1 MDHEESVLS
10 SFSLLSPTGLNM
22 ADYKPNPQLQSM
34 NTTIIPNSLKPKR
47 LNKKK
52 E

>member
-10 SFSLLSPTGLNM
+10 SLSLLSPAGLNT
-22 ADYKPNPQLQSM
+22 AIYKPNPQLQRM
-34 NTTIIPNSLKPKR
+34 NTTIIPHSLKPKR

>member
-1 MDHEESVLS
+1 MKNQFSPA
-10 SFSLLSPTGLNM
+10 SLLSPTGLNM
-22 ADYKPNPQLQSM
+22 AIYKPNPQLQGM
-34 NTTIIPNSLKPKR
+34 NTAIIPHSLKPKR